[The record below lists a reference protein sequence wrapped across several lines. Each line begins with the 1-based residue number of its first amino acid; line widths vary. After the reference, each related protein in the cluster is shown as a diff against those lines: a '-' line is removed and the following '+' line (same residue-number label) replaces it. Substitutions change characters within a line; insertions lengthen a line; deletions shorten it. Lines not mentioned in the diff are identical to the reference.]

1 VHFPACW
8 THHDD
13 LDVLTPEL
21 EAFVLYPG
29 KGMGKE
35 LKKGRDRKGKG
46 VRRES
51 EKEEKWKGKLH

>member
-1 VHFPACW
+1 
-8 THHDD
+8 
-13 LDVLTPEL
+13 
-21 EAFVLYPG
+21 
-29 KGMGKE
+29 MGKE